1 MNLKSNALL
10 TKVIVPVIFI
20 IAVFLGIKGYRQA
33 NPKETV
39 QPTAN
44 PADYAIRDVNPE
56 ELRALNIQGDT
67 AEDTVKTLLGET
79 KNTRRDVNSVI
90 EQNKQL
96 LQQNK
101 ALQQQRDDV
110 DGRIAEALERQRN
123 EMMNQFESEMANL
136 TSRFEQQLGEQG
148 GGAGYA
154 TSSDNMTTIGEASD
168 NTNKNALPIGNS
180 NQAFN
185 DDNQMLWISP
195 SDMQPNPAQNGK
207 SEEVGLSK
215 VFSALDNTIVGKAH
229 SDFVNRGGG
238 RTDTVQE
245 KPTIP
250 VYTLPENATL
260 IGSVAMTALIGRIP
274 LDSKVTDP
282 YPFKILI
289 GQNNLTANGIDL
301 PDVQG
306 AVISGF
312 ATGDW
317 TLSCVSGSVN
327 SMTFVFSDG
336 RTRTISKKGE
346 GKGSGSNTNGLGWI
360 SDPNGIPCVAGERKT
375 NAPQFLAS
383 QFLLSGAAAAADGLA
398 QGQTTTVVDGN
409 SVIGAVTGNQGKFIL
424 GQALGGGLKE
434 TTAWLRDRFGQTFDA
449 IYVPPGHPIAVHL
462 NQAIEIDYEPD
473 GRKVKYAGGFRK
485 LGMD

>member
-1 MNLKSNALL
+1 
-10 TKVIVPVIFI
+10 
-20 IAVFLGIKGYRQA
+20 
-33 NPKETV
+33 
-39 QPTAN
+39 
-44 PADYAIRDVNPE
+44 
-56 ELRALNIQGDT
+56 
-67 AEDTVKTLLGET
+67 
-79 KNTRRDVNSVI
+79 
-90 EQNKQL
+90 
-96 LQQNK
+96 
-101 ALQQQRDDV
+101 
-110 DGRIAEALERQRN
+110 
-123 EMMNQFESEMANL
+123 
-136 TSRFEQQLGEQG
+136 
-148 GGAGYA
+148 
-154 TSSDNMTTIGEASD
+154 MTTIGEASD

-180 NQAFN
+180 NKAFN

-195 SDMQPNPAQNGK
+195 SDMQPNPAQGK

-229 SDFVNRGGG
+229 SDFVNRGAG

-245 KPTIP
+245 KPAIP

-360 SDPNGIPCVAGERKT
+360 SDPNGIPCVPGERKT